1 MLLAID
7 AGNTNIVFAL
17 IGQGGEVRARCR
29 LSTDPKRTG
38 DELALQFLQFIQVQ
52 QIAIEEISRVIISC
66 VVPQLMFALT
76 SFVKNYCKIEPM
88 IVHLKRL
95 NLGVQALVDSPH
107 EVGADRLVN
116 TIAAFDLL
124 KAPAIVVDFGTA
136 TTFDVVNADGNYCGG
151 VIAPGINLSLDAL
164 QKAAARLPE
173 VEIAKPESVIGTN
186 TVRCMQS
193 GVFYGYLGLIEGIL
207 TRMKGELP
215 HPVKVLATGGLSG
228 LYGRATS
235 MIDRVELD
243 LTLRGLYL
251 IAQRNL

>member
-17 IGQGGEVRARCR
+17 IGKGGEVRARCR
-29 LSTDPKRTG
+29 ISTDAKRTG
-38 DELALQFLQFIQVQ
+38 DELALQFLQFLQLQNIKM
-52 QIAIEEISRVIISC
+52 EEISRVIISC

-76 SFVKNYCKIEPM
+76 SFSKNYCKLEPM

-95 NLGVQALVDSPH
+95 KLGVQALVDSPH

-116 TIAAFDLL
+116 TVAAFHLV
-124 KAPAIVVDFGTA
+124 KAPVIVVDFGTA

-173 VEIAKPESVIGTN
+173 VEITKPESVIGTN

-215 HPVKVLATGGLSG
+215 HPVKVLATGGLSS
-228 LYGRATS
+228 LYGKATS

-243 LTLRGLYL
+243 LTLHGLYL
-251 IAQRNL
+251 IAQRNV

>member
-17 IGQGGEVRARCR
+17 IDAKGDVRARCR
-29 LSTDPKRTG
+29 ISTDPKRTS
-38 DELALQFLQFIQVQ
+38 DELALQFLQFLQLQ
-52 QIAIEEISRVIISC
+52 QIKIEEVSRVIISC
-66 VVPQLMFALT
+66 VVPQLMFALN
-76 SFVKNYCKIEPM
+76 SFSKNYCKIEPM
-88 IVHLKRL
+88 IVHLKKL
-95 NLGVQALVDSPH
+95 KLGVQALVDSPH

-116 TIAAFDLL
+116 TVAAFDLM
-124 KAPAIVVDFGTA
+124 KSPVIVVDFGTA

-173 VEIAKPESVIGTN
+173 VEITKPEMVIGTN

-207 TRMKGELP
+207 TRIKGELP
-215 HPVKVLATGGLSG
+215 YPVKVLATGGLSS
-228 LYGRATS
+228 LYAKATS
-235 MIDRVELD
+235 TIDRAEPD
-243 LTLRGLYL
+243 LTLHGLYL